1 MAPIQKFKHLS
12 FELIDIGLFQGQKGF
27 EYLKQTPAY
36 TMSDQYVHYDEKY
49 KVVKDNSVKLY
60 KFLNDK
66 IYCPLK
72 KNLIVIYD

>member
-1 MAPIQKFKHLS
+1 
-12 FELIDIGLFQGQKGF
+12 
-27 EYLKQTPAY
+27 
-36 TMSDQYVHYDEKY
+36 MSDQFVHYDEKY
-49 KVVKDNSVKLY
+49 QVVKDKSVSLY